1 MESLFIQL
9 LDVVHLMTGFVV
21 LCHIFKNIITIKNII
36 I

>member
-9 LDVVHLMTGFVV
+9 LDDVYIMTGFVV
-21 LCHIFKNIITIKNII
+21 LGHIFKILITIKNII